1 MRDISQF
8 HTLIYFPVTCRQG
21 APTRHV
27 FAKKIPEANLT
38 TDWPPTVRPNNQ
50 EILSICHRAARTAFH
65 AFDRKFVIR
74 RKGMGIQHGATED
87 KDGYLPGAECD
98 LQGAR
103 MHGYVLGFLVARGAM
118 MIIGLGGSHI
128 GFLLHQATVIFFI
141 FDLERHYGFSLSL
154 RIAHHTH
161 TTVATT
167 ISNMMIPPNHGLCI
181 LSLLLS

>member
-1 MRDISQF
+1 MF
-8 HTLIYFPVTCRQG
+8 LNFIYLFIFPSYADRGHQSAYG
-21 APTRHV
+21 

-38 TDWPPTVRPNNQ
+38 TDWPPTVRSNSQ

-74 RKGMGIQHGATED
+74 RKGMGIQHGAAED
-87 KDGYLPGAECD
+87 KDGYLPEAECD

-103 MHGYVLGFLVARGAM
+103 MRGYVLGFLVARGAM
-118 MIIGLGGSHI
+118 MIIGLGGAHI
-128 GFLLHQATVIFFI
+128 VFLLHQATVIFFI

-167 ISNMMIPPNHGLCI
+167 TSNMMIPPNHGLCI